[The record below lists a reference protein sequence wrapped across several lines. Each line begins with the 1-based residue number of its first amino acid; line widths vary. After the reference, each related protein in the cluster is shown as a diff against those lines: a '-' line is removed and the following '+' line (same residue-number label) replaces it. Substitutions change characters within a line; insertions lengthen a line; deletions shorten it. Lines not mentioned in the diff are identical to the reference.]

1 MVMKKI
7 LILLLAGTCAWS
19 VSNAQE
25 ETEPEAKK
33 TPKPKYTRATFN
45 STRIINMQSV
55 EAVSEGNLQFLIS
68 HHFSYLWNKDAGGGE
83 NFAQMLG
90 LNSGVAHTYLSFDYS
105 PKRWLNVGLAA
116 AGSSRFE
123 GFAKIRLLRQQTGV
137 RNIPVSVAFYSMVN
151 VNAAKNPDISLVWNK
166 YAYLN
171 QLLIA
176 RKFSDKLS
184 LQLMPTWIHFNIV
197 PYGIN
202 NSNEVFSLGIGG
214 KYKLNSKHNITFEY
228 ARQMNMYQNLITK
241 NGSIISY
248 RPDLASLGW
257 EINTGGHLFQFYIGS
272 TTDGSNIDQLARN
285 NSNIKDG
292 NFAFG
297 FTINRSL
304 SLKK

>member
-1 MVMKKI
+1 MKKI
-7 LILLLAGTCAWS
+7 ILLFVAGICSLT
-19 VSNAQE
+19 VVTAQE
-25 ETEPEAKK
+25 VTEPEAAQA
-33 TPKPKYTRATFN
+33 PKPKYTRATFN

-83 NFAQMLG
+83 NFAQLLG

-105 PKRWLNVGLAA
+105 PKKWLNIGVAA
-116 AGSSRFE
+116 AGSSKYE
-123 GFAKIRLLRQQTGV
+123 GFAKIKLLRQQTGV

-151 VNAAKNPDISLVWNK
+151 VNAAKDPDVQLAWNK
-166 YAYLN
+166 YSFMN

-202 NSNEVFSLGIGG
+202 NSNEVLSLGLGG

-228 ARQMNMYQNLITK
+228 ARQMNMYNNLITK
-241 NGSIISY
+241 NGAIISY
-248 RPDLASLGW
+248 KPDILSLGW
-257 EINTGGHLFQFYIGS
+257 EINTGGHLFQFYVGS
-272 TTDGSNIDQLARN
+272 TTDASNIDQLARN

>member
-1 MVMKKI
+1 MKKI
-7 LILLLAGTCAWS
+7 ILLFVAGICSLT
-19 VSNAQE
+19 VVTAQE
-25 ETEPEAKK
+25 VTEPEAAQA
-33 TPKPKYTRATFN
+33 PKPKYTRATFN

-83 NFAQMLG
+83 NFAQLLG

-105 PKRWLNVGLAA
+105 PKKWLNIGVAA
-116 AGSSRFE
+116 AGSSKYE
-123 GFAKIRLLRQQTGV
+123 GFAKIKLLRQQTGV

-151 VNAAKNPDISLVWNK
+151 VNAAKDPDVQLAWNK
-166 YAYLN
+166 YSFMNRLR
-171 QLLIA
+171 IA

-202 NSNEVFSLGIGG
+202 NSNEVLSLGLGG

-228 ARQMNMYQNLITK
+228 ARQMNMYNNLITK
-241 NGSIISY
+241 NGAIISY
-248 RPDLASLGW
+248 KPDILSLGW
-257 EINTGGHLFQFYIGS
+257 EINTGGHLFQFYVGS
-272 TTDGSNIDQLARN
+272 TTDASNIDQLARN

>member
-1 MVMKKI
+1 MKKI
-7 LILLLAGTCAWS
+7 ILLFVAGICSLT
-19 VSNAQE
+19 VVTAQE
-25 ETEPEAKK
+25 VTEPEAAQA
-33 TPKPKYTRATFN
+33 PKPKYTRATFN

-83 NFAQMLG
+83 NFAQLLG

-105 PKRWLNVGLAA
+105 PKKWLNIGVAA
-116 AGSSRFE
+116 AGSSKYE
-123 GFAKIRLLRQQTGV
+123 GFAKIKLLRQQTGV

-151 VNAAKNPDISLVWNK
+151 VNAAKEPDVQLAWNK
-166 YAYLN
+166 YSFMN

-202 NSNEVFSLGIGG
+202 NSNEVLSLGLGG

-228 ARQMNMYQNLITK
+228 ARQMNMYNNLITK
-241 NGSIISY
+241 NGAIISY
-248 RPDLASLGW
+248 KPNILSLGW
-257 EINTGGHLFQFYIGS
+257 EINTGGHLFQFYVGS
-272 TTDGSNIDQLARN
+272 TTDASNIDQLARN

>member
-1 MVMKKI
+1 MKKI
-7 LILLLAGTCAWS
+7 LIFLLAGICSWT
-19 VSNAQE
+19 VTTAQE
-25 ETEPEAKK
+25 VTEPEAKE

-45 STRIINMQSV
+45 ATRIINMQSV

-68 HHFSYLWNKDAGGGE
+68 HHFSYLWNKDATGGE

-105 PKRWLNVGLAA
+105 PKKWLNIGLAA
-116 AGSSRFE
+116 AGSSRYE
-123 GFAKIRLLRQQTGV
+123 GFAKIKLLRQQTGV
-137 RNIPVSVAFYSMVN
+137 RNIPVSIAFYSMVN
-151 VNAAKNPDISLVWNK
+151 VNAAKDPDITLAWNK
-166 YAYLN
+166 YSFMQ

-202 NSNEVFSLGIGG
+202 NSNEVLSLGLGG

-228 ARQMNMYQNLITK
+228 ARQMNMYKNLITK
-241 NGSIISY
+241 NGAIITY
-248 RPDLASLGW
+248 KPDILSLGW
-257 EINTGGHLFQFYIGS
+257 EINTGGHLFQFYVGS
-272 TTDGSNIDQLARN
+272 TTDASNIDQLARN